1 MQTWPNLKVLLLY
14 LFIDLLKLQKMQN
27 FCTTFL
33 FYFWWNWNG
42 VEFRKS
48 VEEHKARSYNT
59 CQTGN
64 WSIFV
69 ASIEK
74 GKVFTSFLII
84 TAVLPFFLI
93 DHQVVVWILCWASRL
108 CWMKVGFWFYIWFLS
123 FLWSQN
129 VNWK

>member
-48 VEEHKARSYNT
+48 VEEQGKKLQHLSNRKLVNICCFYWEAQGVHWLFDYYS
-59 CQTGN
+59 C
-64 WSIFV
+64 V
-69 ASIEK
+69 A
-74 GKVFTSFLII
+74 
-84 TAVLPFFLI
+84 FFLI

-108 CWMKVGFWFYIWFLS
+108 CWMKVGFWFYTWFLS